1 VRPMNN
7 SSLKS
12 SGRIGVKA
20 ALALG
25 FGVIGLLLV
34 VALFIAYRAGGDV
47 DDSLR
52 TIAAR
57 TIPTLNDAYETSLE
71 VATIARSLRDA
82 VLVEDQEDLPLE
94 VDRMKA
100 SHVRIDALMRD
111 LEALAATP
119 QEQALLG
126 RVKQSEQVFRTDRE
140 KFVYDL
146 QGGARGM
153 LTGVLRK
160 SQADYLAA
168 LGAFR
173 ADESTRLSTAT
184 AEARE
189 EMRATQLKMA
199 GSFLLVAVLGT
210 GIAVAL
216 LKMLSTR
223 LGAEPHDVADAMQR
237 IAAGDLAVPLE
248 GSHVPPGS
256 VVASMQ
262 AMVLAL
268 RESVLAV
275 RSVSASVA
283 TRSGDLVVES
293 QNLSERTEQQSSEL
307 EHAAA
312 ALEQFG
318 VTMGQSRK
326 SVTDADALAR
336 SSEVAAARSQQI
348 VDAAVDKMQAV
359 ANFGDRIAE
368 TTAVIDSISFQTN
381 ILALN
386 AAVEAARAGE
396 RGQGFAVVAGEV
408 RNLALSSASSAA
420 QVRELIFTSNAV
432 IKECRGMIERAKSES
447 ATVIASVRS
456 FAALM
461 GRVQVAT
468 SEQTSGVQQLSE
480 SLSRIDNF
488 TQQNAAL
495 VNGAQDTAEKLS
507 DEATRLVAAVARF
520 QIDDFGEDTGDGLPA

>member
-1 VRPMNN
+1 
-7 SSLKS
+7 
-12 SGRIGVKA
+12 
-20 ALALG
+20 
-25 FGVIGLLLV
+25 
-34 VALFIAYRAGGDV
+34 
-47 DDSLR
+47 
-52 TIAAR
+52 
-57 TIPTLNDAYETSLE
+57 
-71 VATIARSLRDA
+71 
-82 VLVEDQEDLPLE
+82 
-94 VDRMKA
+94 
-100 SHVRIDALMRD
+100 
-111 LEALAATP
+111 
-119 QEQALLG
+119 
-126 RVKQSEQVFRTDRE
+126 
-140 KFVYDL
+140 
-146 QGGARGM
+146 M

-173 ADESTRLSTAT
+173 ADESARLSAAA

-189 EMRATQLKMA
+189 GMRATQLKMS

-216 LKMLSTR
+216 VKMLSTR
-223 LGAEPHDVADAMQR
+223 LGAEPRAVADAMKR
-237 IAAGDLAVPLE
+237 VAAGDLAVPLE

-307 EHAAA
+307 EQAAA

-326 SVTDADALAR
+326 SVADADALAR
-336 SSEVAAARSQQI
+336 SSEAVAARSQQI

-359 ANFGDRIAE
+359 ATFGDRIAE

-396 RGQGFAVVAGEV
+396 RGQGFAVVASEV
-408 RNLALSSASSAA
+408 RNLALSSAASAA
-420 QVRELIFTSNAV
+420 QVRALILTSNAV
-432 IKECRGMIERAKSES
+432 IKKCRGMIERAKSES

-468 SEQTSGVQQLSE
+468 SEQTIGIQQLSE

-488 TQQNAAL
+488 TQKNAAL

-520 QIDDFGEDTGDGLPA
+520 QVDDFSVDAGDRLPA

>member
-1 VRPMNN
+1 MNN

-189 EMRATQLKMA
+189 AMRATQLKMA